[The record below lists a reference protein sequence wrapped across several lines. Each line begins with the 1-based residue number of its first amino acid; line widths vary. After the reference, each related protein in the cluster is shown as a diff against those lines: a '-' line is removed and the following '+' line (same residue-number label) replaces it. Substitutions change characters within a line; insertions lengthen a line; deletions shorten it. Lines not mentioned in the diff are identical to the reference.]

1 MGLLLSIFLGF
12 VPMFLF
18 SWFIYGLDRYEKEPK
33 ALLGGAFLWGAVVAA
48 GAAFII
54 NTTFGVGIYLTTGS
68 ENGADFATGSFV
80 APVVEECLKGLAVLL
95 VFIFFYREFD
105 SVLDGIIYATVTALG
120 FAATENSFYIYTQ
133 GFLEKGSPGLAM
145 MVFIRVI
152 LVGWQHPYYTAF
164 FGIGLAIARLNRNTL
179 LKLFATIAGITVGIV
194 AHSFHNTLLT
204 IITGVTALVVG
215 TTFDWTGWIIMFIFI
230 LLMIYRDGQLLV
242 GNLQEEVRLG
252 MITGEQYLT
261 ACSAN
266 PQGWAR
272 FTAFLHRRYQIT
284 NRFYQ
289 LCGELAHKKNPLA
302 RVGDEG
308 GNTAIIIHLQEE
320 LKKLSSLVA

>member
-1 MGLLLSIFLGF
+1 
-12 VPMFLF
+12 
-18 SWFIYGLDRYEKEPK
+18 
-33 ALLGGAFLWGAVVAA
+33 
-48 GAAFII
+48 
-54 NTTFGVGIYLTTGS
+54 
-68 ENGADFATGSFV
+68 
-80 APVVEECLKGLAVLL
+80 LKGFAVLL

-133 GFLEKGSPGLAM
+133 GFLEKGFPGLGT

-179 LKLFATIAGITVGIV
+179 LKLFAPIAGITIGIV
-194 AHSFHNTLLT
+194 AHSFHNPLLT
-204 IITGVTALVVG
+204 IIPGVTALVVG

-230 LLMIYRDGQLLV
+230 LLMIYRDGQLIV
-242 GNLQEEVRLG
+242 KNLQ
-252 MITGEQYLT
+252 EQYLT

-266 PQGWAR
+266 AQGWAR
-272 FTAFLHRRYQIT
+272 FKVFLHRRYQTI

-289 LCGELAHKKNPLA
+289 LCGELAHKKNQLA